1 MAEPPAPYLAE
12 SESGAVSR
20 RPPATLLLT
29 EYLLKQLSL
38 LAPHTQQASDLRTV
52 YFDDSRRHRI
62 VPGFR
67 ALEMYVMIL
76 KNQHKDPSATM
87 SVLQQKGRT
96 IASYD
101 LPLGRAIL
109 STSTSQQK
117 SKLLVHLIALF
128 RNHQPGELYQH
139 FEQHY
144 STRYL
149 PAFSQEQDQEQ
160 RTALKSI
167 IDGFISSYR
176 KQFQMKKVLV
186 VYQQSFSGE
195 VTPSTLSPF
204 IKSVKDFLAQLKSL
218 PGTPLPDAAY
228 ALEQDE
234 LVKPLLNRLSEVA
247 FLRSLSEK
255 IRSSDKH
262 EFQDWKTFIEL
273 YKQMDDLIIKKIG
286 KDFGDRETADFIK
299 EARKNPREY
308 GQQPLKWISLFD
320 QLAQKISTDLTTVL
334 AAQQILVGK
343 IRTLQELIAQ
353 SFSLLSDN
361 VLRELSRLLKIK
373 EQKPAL
379 QLVQIATIAKTRK
392 KQLEAELKG
401 KRTQFKQMDS
411 SVIDQEERVQSIFK
425 TLMGELRLK
434 ENVDRIK
441 SSSQKF
447 ASNVSS
453 LGKYVSAFEVP
464 NVDYRSKI
472 MGPLLAFATGARV
485 DQSSA
490 LKSAGHLKNTLGSY
504 ARIIPPEVNSLIS
517 QYSQLMSSFPVQEE
531 KAERK
536 QGGIPDGR

>member
-1 MAEPPAPYLAE
+1 
-12 SESGAVSR
+12 
-20 RPPATLLLT
+20 
-29 EYLLKQLSL
+29 
-38 LAPHTQQASDLRTV
+38 
-52 YFDDSRRHRI
+52 
-62 VPGFR
+62 
-67 ALEMYVMIL
+67 
-76 KNQHKDPSATM
+76 
-87 SVLQQKGRT
+87 
-96 IASYD
+96 
-101 LPLGRAIL
+101 
-109 STSTSQQK
+109 
-117 SKLLVHLIALF
+117 
-128 RNHQPGELYQH
+128 
-139 FEQHY
+139 
-144 STRYL
+144 
-149 PAFSQEQDQEQ
+149 
-160 RTALKSI
+160 
-167 IDGFISSYR
+167 
-176 KQFQMKKVLV
+176 
-186 VYQQSFSGE
+186 
-195 VTPSTLSPF
+195 
-204 IKSVKDFLAQLKSL
+204 
-218 PGTPLPDAAY
+218 
-228 ALEQDE
+228 
-234 LVKPLLNRLSEVA
+234 
-247 FLRSLSEK
+247 
-255 IRSSDKH
+255 
-262 EFQDWKTFIEL
+262 EL